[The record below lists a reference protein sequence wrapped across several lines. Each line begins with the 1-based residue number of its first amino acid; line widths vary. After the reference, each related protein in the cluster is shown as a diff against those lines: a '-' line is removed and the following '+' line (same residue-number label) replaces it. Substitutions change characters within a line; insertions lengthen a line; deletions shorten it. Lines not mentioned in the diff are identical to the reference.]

1 MRIRTRGRGVLTG
14 LWRKC
19 ADRRSR
25 PPTEAVCAAGFSGEP
40 VGRIIHHVTTDE
52 PQVDVRAELERVERE
67 IAVLGPQIR
76 EIRERL
82 ADPGDGRDRTEMLT
96 MAEEQEAIVAVLQE
110 RAEVLRQR
118 LERT

>member
-1 MRIRTRGRGVLTG
+1 VQIGVSPSN
-14 LWRKC
+14 R
-19 ADRRSR
+19 
-25 PPTEAVCAAGFSGEP
+25 AVCAAGFSGEP
-40 VGRIIHHVTTDE
+40 AGRIIHYVTTDE